1 MHVFLFFSSFFLL
14 NEIKR
19 ILHGSQIA
27 GCMSHRTHDTLAPEA
42 PRICFSAASVHDA
55 EYHLALALRCVEAF
69 IQEECNVEDDHAA
82 LKALA
87 EMQAQADVQS
97 PEP

>member
-1 MHVFLFFSSFFLL
+1 MLFFFEFFLL
-14 NEIKR
+14 IEIKR
-19 ILHGSQIA
+19 ILHRSQIA
-27 GCMSHRTHDTLAPEA
+27 DRMSNHTYATIAPTA
-42 PRICFSAASVHDA
+42 PCNGENESSVHDF